1 MTPLIRKPRRTAC
14 AALALLTCVIPAV
27 RSADLDSDGLSDVC
41 QQPYGAEALEMN
53 TDADH
58 DGFSN
63 FSESVAGTNP
73 FIATDHLLAGPLEVA
88 PGGDPVQL
96 DFPSRSAKWYQVVE
110 SADLLSFAPLGPRLA
125 GDGNPVSLT
134 LSASQGS
141 SRRAAIAHQ
150 LWAGVPANT
159 LSALTCLPTFPDTP
173 DGITSLT
180 RFEAPQVLSD
190 GFGARLRALITP
202 PQTGSY
208 VFSLSAAGA
217 AELRLS
223 PDGNPKN
230 LFKFADI
237 LSAQTDI
244 SPSVWNQYENQQSS
258 PIFLTAGSSYLLELR
273 YLSSSPL
280 GHCQAA
286 WSGPGLTGTE
296 IISSTALVPAT
307 FLQKGIPASPIL
319 SHDYDSADETALL

>member
-1 MTPLIRKPRRTAC
+1 
-14 AALALLTCVIPAV
+14 
-27 RSADLDSDGLSDVC
+27 
-41 QQPYGAEALEMN
+41 MN
-53 TDADH
+53 TNADH

-73 FIATDHLLAGPLEVA
+73 FIA
-88 PGGDPVQL
+88 
-96 DFPSRSAKWYQVVE
+96 
-110 SADLLSFAPLGPRLA
+110 
-125 GDGNPVSLT
+125 
-134 LSASQGS
+134 SQGS

-150 LWAGVPANT
+150 LWTGVPANT
-159 LSALTCLPTFPDTP
+159 LSALTCLPTFPNTP

-208 VFSLSAAGA
+208 VFSLSAAAA

-244 SPSVWNQYENQQSS
+244 SPSVWNQYENQQTS

-286 WSGPGLTGTE
+286 WSGP
-296 IISSTALVPAT
+296 
-307 FLQKGIPASPIL
+307 ASPVRK
-319 SHDYDSADETALL
+319 SSPPRHSCPPRSFKKAFPPARSSPTTTTAPVKPR